1 MPGKILRSVHIEA
14 NENVLQRVR
23 VGERCGIDQL
33 IIVTV
38 NPQPGGLY
46 LFQRLKSEIPRC
58 VAVFELINGKGV
70 LRHILRSSLFLL
82 CGVLRLKLCKMP
94 LDFGNK
100 LAGGGA
106 DSFKGCFQLLNIA
119 AAAPPGDIA
128 KGVVRRVQPE
138 MLAHRIGNAFRLHLA
153 GAAVGALRLL
163 RRVQVNIV
171 QLGMGNLV
179 DRRLNGL
186 QLAHAVVNGNA
197 LFCKVI
203 IAVCAAVDFFKRHGN
218 GRGQLQGSPK
228 ILILFH
234 IARERVHGN
243 VGKLLA
249 LGLAHIE
256 YRHHLERRNRH
267 LLLLRDGLTVCADD
281 GLPGVRVSFR
291 HILFDFI
298 RCGRKDFDAL
308 FAGFDMAFKF
318 VTPLSVACD
327 KGCVRLLHDDQQRIV
342 QAVIVEA
349 GHGFQIIPIPLTFK
363 NLLYALFQMLG
374 DFLDSALCVGGVQHQ
389 RTHGDWLGEQRRAL
403 RQLVHIPLGAGL
415 RSQAIFL
422 RHLVG
427 FVPLRIIVAVVV
439 DIAIIGKNAAILFNR
454 FAPIALVIKE
464 PLGGVRQFQL
474 VQIVNEVMPVI
485 VGIVYGG
492 IKPVAVQ
499 IVRQVD

>member
-1 MPGKILRSVHIEA
+1 MPGKILRPVHIEA
-14 NENVLQRVR
+14 NKNVLQRVR
-23 VGERCGIDQL
+23 VGEGRGIDQL
-33 IIVTV
+33 IIFTV

-46 LFQRLKSEIPRC
+46 LFQRLKSEIPCC

-70 LRHILRSSLFLL
+70 LRHVLRSSLFLL

-119 AAAPPGDIA
+119 AAAPPGDVA

-138 MLAHRIGNAFRLHLA
+138 MLAHRIGDAFRLHLA

-163 RRVQVNIV
+163 RRVQVNIM
-171 QLGMGNLV
+171 QLGMGNLM
-179 DRRLNGL
+179 DRRLDGL

-203 IAVCAAVDFFKRHGN
+203 IAVCAAVDFFKRHRN

-228 ILILFH
+228 IFILFH

-243 VGKLLA
+243 VGKFLA

-256 YRHHLERRNRH
+256 YRHHLERWNRH
-267 LLLLRDGLTVCADD
+267 LLLLRDGLTVCADHR
-281 GLPGVRVSFR
+281 LPGVRVSFR

-298 RCGRKDFDAL
+298 GRGRKNLDAL

-342 QAVIVEA
+342 
-349 GHGFQIIPIPLTFK
+349 
-363 NLLYALFQMLG
+363 
-374 DFLDSALCVGGVQHQ
+374 
-389 RTHGDWLGEQRRAL
+389 
-403 RQLVHIPLGAGL
+403 
-415 RSQAIFL
+415 
-422 RHLVG
+422 
-427 FVPLRIIVAVVV
+427 
-439 DIAIIGKNAAILFNR
+439 
-454 FAPIALVIKE
+454 
-464 PLGGVRQFQL
+464 
-474 VQIVNEVMPVI
+474 
-485 VGIVYGG
+485 
-492 IKPVAVQ
+492 
-499 IVRQVD
+499 